1 MATEADIRATRKAT
15 RSAVNKTAAKSFT
28 AASRKVREVYNIKA
42 GDLKKY
48 VKIRPA
54 RGEVYENEIRVASK
68 RRIPLHAFGPR
79 VKLREIVIR
88 RKKDRAEWSQRM
100 QFVSVKVKKAGGYK
114 PVEKT
119 FTAKMRSGH
128 VGIFERAENW
138 RHRLPVKNSG
148 RAASGLPIREKFGPG
163 MVTLFEKEGEP
174 QLIETYDREI
184 SIIFERELKYYMG
197 QERNPKT

>member
-1 MATEADIRATRKAT
+1 MATEIDIKATKKAT
-15 RSAVNKTAAKSFT
+15 RSAINKTAAKSFT

-54 RGEVYENEIRVASK
+54 RGEVFENEIKVTSK
-68 RRIPLHAFGPR
+68 RRIPLHVFGPR
-79 VKLREIVIR
+79 VKMQEIIIR

-119 FTAKMRSGH
+119 FVRRMKSGH
-128 VGIFERAENW
+128 VGIFERAEGW
-138 RHRLPVKNSG
+138 RHRPPIKNSS
-148 RAASGLPIREKFGPG
+148 RDISGLPIKEKFGPG

-174 QLIETYDREI
+174 ELISIYDREI
-184 SIIFERELKYYMG
+184 SNIFERELRYYMG
-197 QERNPKT
+197 REKNPKI